1 MFSSLTTLAGD
12 NIGREDLIAWIASG
26 DTLPP
31 PQAGKTLE
39 AGDDA
44 IMAFLPPGY
53 ANEYNFPGVRL
64 EIQTTTQFE
73 PHQTYVEASAAHNGT
88 ARLAADGREGLQALP
103 RKETTAMA
111 IVMTSAQTVDWHQ
124 IP

>member
-1 MFSSLTTLAGD
+1 MTSILTLITIVFFMLSSLTTLASD
-12 NIGREDLIAWIASG
+12 NISREDLIAWIASG
-26 DTLPP
+26 DALPP
-31 PQAGKTLE
+31 PQAGKTLG

-73 PHQTYVEASAAHNGT
+73 PHQT
-88 ARLAADGREGLQALP
+88 
-103 RKETTAMA
+103 
-111 IVMTSAQTVDWHQ
+111 
-124 IP
+124 